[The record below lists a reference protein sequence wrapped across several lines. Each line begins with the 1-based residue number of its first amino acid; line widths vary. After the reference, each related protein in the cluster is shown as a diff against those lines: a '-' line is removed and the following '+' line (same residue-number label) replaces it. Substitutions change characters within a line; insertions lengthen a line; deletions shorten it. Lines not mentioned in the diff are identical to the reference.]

1 MPLSDADFWSDRIR
15 RILGRYEE
23 PLLRSVAGRLFKP
36 RSQWPAEELIERA
49 IGTLTNA
56 AVVDRRL
63 ESVDLPGRR
72 LLSLVG
78 HSRQPRWKVGRLLEL
93 LASLGHAEG
102 MQPVFSL
109 FEEGLLYPDLTEGSR
124 LKSFEQWLNQAAAV
138 DYAVVAHPFVA
149 TRASAQDLG
158 LPPCPE
164 ADGKATGVQEADGLE
179 WPLRL
184 GALWQQVAASPL
196 RQTQQG
202 DLFKRDWDRLQA
214 DPVVNGSVGESVV
227 ELPDPGQ
234 LALALAKIEGLVDEK
249 DGELR
254 AGTLPGSWEQGLPAT
269 LLSLW
274 TALLSVEN
282 WDPSTGASGQERGGN
297 PYPSA
302 SFLALLL
309 LTRLRESR
317 WARPTQIEQWVF
329 QHHPYWQGSF
339 ARKGKSDVAAS
350 GRGPIA
356 TFLLGLAY
364 PLRLVQ
370 VGRGEDGEDVV
381 RLTTLGRWLFGIADR
396 PPDAPSY
403 PKTIL
408 VQPNL
413 EIVAYRQGLSPGLIA
428 SLSVFAAWKSLG
440 AACTLQLGPDT
451 VYRALEAG
459 WTFESILQT
468 LEQYGM
474 RPTPP
479 AVIESLRTWANK
491 RDRLTVYPAAALF
504 EFATS
509 AELNEALARGLP
521 AVRLTERLA
530 VVPNESAVDYRHFR
544 LNGTRDYALPPDQCV
559 EVDDD
564 GVTLT
569 IDPVRADLLLE
580 TELRRFAELYERP
593 ASNGQ
598 RQYRL
603 TPASLGAAQAAG
615 MEREALEEWFRQRTG
630 RPLTPAAKLLLGASH
645 LPAIEIRQELVLH
658 VESADVADGLLQW
671 PGTRGLFRARLGPT
685 ALSLSEEDMP
695 SLRER
700 LSGLGIRVDGESD
713 RIEKAG
719 ERPDT
724 NSDGPEHP

>member
-1 MPLSDADFWSDRIR
+1 MPFSDVDFWSDRAR
-15 RILGRYEE
+15 QILGQYDE
-23 PLLRSVAGRLFKP
+23 PLLRQVAGRLFKP
-36 RSQWPAEELIERA
+36 RGHWPAEDLVDRA
-49 IGTLTNA
+49 VGTLANA

-63 ESVDLPGRR
+63 VAVDLAGRR

-102 MQPVFSL
+102 MQPVFRL
-109 FEEGLLYPDLTEGSR
+109 FEEGLLYPDLTQGSR

-149 TRASAQDLG
+149 LRATAQDLG

-164 ADGKATGVQEADGLE
+164 TKGKATGVQEADGLE

-184 GALWQQVAASPL
+184 GALWQQVATSPL

-214 DPVVNGSVGESVV
+214 DPVVNGSAGESSA

-234 LALALAKIEGLVDEK
+234 LALALAKIEGLIEEK

-254 AGTLPGSWEQGLPAT
+254 AGTLPGAWEQGLPAT

-282 WDPSTGASGQERGGN
+282 WDPSSGAGRPDRGAN

-309 LTRLRESR
+309 LARLSDSR
-317 WARPTQIEQWVF
+317 WVRPTQIEQWVF
-329 QHHPYWQGSF
+329 QHHPYWQGAF
-339 ARKGKSDVAAS
+339 PRKGKSDSAAS
-350 GRGPIA
+350 ARGPIV

-370 VGRGEDGEDVV
+370 VGRGEDGEIVV
-381 RLTTLGRWLFGIADR
+381 RLTTLGRWIFGIGDR
-396 PPDAPSY
+396 PPDMPNY

-459 WTFESILQT
+459 WTFERILQT

-504 EFATS
+504 EFGTS

-530 VVPNESAVDYRHFR
+530 VVPNESAIDYRHFR

-569 IDPVRADLLLE
+569 IDPIRADLLLE
-580 TELRRFAELYERP
+580 TELRRFAEPYERP
-593 ASNGQ
+593 GSNGQ

-603 TPASLGAAQAAG
+603 TPASLGVAQAAG
-615 MEREALEEWFRQRTG
+615 MEREAMEEWFRQRTG

-645 LPAIEIRQELVLH
+645 LPALEVRQELVLH

-685 ALSLSEEDMP
+685 ALSLSEEDVP

-700 LSGLGIRVDGESD
+700 LTGLGIHVEVESHSIRAASD
-713 RIEKAG
+713 
-719 ERPDT
+719 DT
-724 NSDGPEHP
+724 KESMA

>member
-1 MPLSDADFWSDRIR
+1 MPFSDVDFWSDRIR
-15 RILGRYEE
+15 QILGQYDE
-23 PLLRSVAGRLFKP
+23 PLLRQVAGRLFKP
-36 RSQWPAEELIERA
+36 RSQWPVEELVERA
-49 IGTLTNA
+49 VGTLTNA

-63 ESVDLPGRR
+63 QSVDLPGRR
-72 LLSLVG
+72 LLSLIG

-102 MQPVFSL
+102 MQPVFRL
-109 FEEGLLYPDLTEGSR
+109 FEEGLLYPDLTEGGR

-138 DYAVVAHPFVA
+138 DYAVVAHPLIA
-149 TRASAQDLG
+149 KRACPQDLG
-158 LPPCPE
+158 LPSCPE
-164 ADGKATGVQEADGLE
+164 AQGKTSGVQEADGLE

-202 DLFKRDWDRLQA
+202 DLFKRDWDRLQT
-214 DPVVNGSVGESVV
+214 DPVVNGSAGESGA

-234 LALALAKIEGLVDEK
+234 LALSLAKLEGLVEEK

-254 AGTLPGSWEQGLPAT
+254 AGKLPGSWEQGLPAA

-274 TALLSVEN
+274 TSFLRVEN
-282 WDPSTGASGQERGGN
+282 WDPSRGAGGQERAGN

-302 SFLALLL
+302 NFLALLL
-309 LTRLRESR
+309 LGRLPDSS
-317 WARPTQIEQWVF
+317 WARPAQIERWVF
-329 QHHPYWQGSF
+329 QHHPFWQDASP
-339 ARKGKSDVAAS
+339 RKGKTDGFAS
-350 GRGPIA
+350 VHGPI
-356 TFLLGLAY
+356 TIFLLALAY

-370 VGRGEDGEDVV
+370 VGRGEDGEVLV
-381 RLTTLGRWLFGIADR
+381 RLSPLGRWILGTADQ
-396 PPDAPSY
+396 PPDVPSY
-403 PKTIL
+403 AKTIL

-428 SLSVFAAWKSLG
+428 SLSAFAAWKGLG

-504 EFATS
+504 EFGTS

-521 AVRLTERLA
+521 AVRLTDRLA
-530 VVPNESAVDYRHFR
+530 VVPNESAIDYRHFR

-569 IDPVRADLLLE
+569 IDQVRADLLLE
-580 TELRRFAELYERP
+580 TELRRFAEPYERP
-593 ASNGQ
+593 GSNGQ

-615 MEREALEEWFRQRTG
+615 MEREALDEWFHQRTG
-630 RPLTPAAKLLLGASH
+630 RSLTPAAKLLLGATQ
-645 LPAIEIRQELVLH
+645 LPALEIRQVLVLH

-685 ALSLSEEDMP
+685 ALSLSEDDLP

-700 LSGLGIRVDGESD
+700 LTGLGIRLDGESNSISPAGD
-713 RIEKAG
+713 DEKAAA
-719 ERPDT
+719 P
-724 NSDGPEHP
+724 